1 MTEAGGP
8 EQDWIGR
15 NVLGGALT
23 QGAIIIVNFTMR
35 ALKEIL
41 MWENDNDCTFYSPFN
56 GFLRSLDCINV
67 SSSHFLCARECLE

>member
-8 EQDWIGR
+8 EHDWIGR

-41 MWENDNDCTFYSPFN
+41 MWEMIMTAPFILHLM
-56 GFLRSLDCINV
+56 GF
-67 SSSHFLCARECLE
+67 